1 MSDKTKQNCFAIDFD
16 QIGIFLYLKRLYGL
30 KVAKLIQ
37 TK

>member
-1 MSDKTKQNCFAIDFD
+1 MSEKTKQNCYAIDFD
-16 QIGIFLYLKRLYGL
+16 QIGIFLYIYGL